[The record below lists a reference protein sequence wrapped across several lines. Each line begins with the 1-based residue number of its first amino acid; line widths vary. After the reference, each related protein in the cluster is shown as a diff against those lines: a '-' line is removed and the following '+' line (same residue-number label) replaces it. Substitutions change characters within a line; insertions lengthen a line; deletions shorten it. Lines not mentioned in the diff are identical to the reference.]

1 VDAPVE
7 RKLEGPPIEA
17 SASRSV
23 SVCSGPC
30 RGFGA
35 QDVYSGAHGDS
46 FLSFRIGRG
55 RVVGGGRPQCVVV
68 VSCGSSEV
76 ARPWLRR
83 SRSGH
88 SVALDVGPLLAWLA
102 QPCKLHQFPQDLVS
116 STSSLFSHLQTV
128 SSFPFLPLCPGIP
141 QLPVMSG
148 QQCLRRLPCVLSR
161 APILRASARAV
172 NRLTAARSYSATS
185 KASSSGLLSQASRYV
200 VRLSSCIPC
209 STSCRRPGQ
218 LASQRPW
225 SMEQTRNYGML
236 EG

>member
-55 RVVGGGRPQCVVV
+55 RVVGGG
-68 VSCGSSEV
+68 
-76 ARPWLRR
+76 RPWLRR

-209 STSCRRPGQ
+209 STLCRRPGQ

>member
-23 SVCSGPC
+23 FACSGPC

-55 RVVGGGRPQCVVV
+55 RVVSGGRRQCVVV

-83 SRSGH
+83 SPSGH
-88 SVALDVGPLLAWLA
+88 SVALDVGPLLAGPAL
-102 QPCKLHQFPQDLVS
+102 PCKLHQFPQGLVS
-116 STSSLFSHLQTV
+116 STSSLFPHLQTV
-128 SSFPFLPLCPGIP
+128 SSFLFLFSLFALVSLSCP
-141 QLPVMSG
+141 S
-148 QQCLRRLPCVLSR
+148 CL
-161 APILRASARAV
+161 
-172 NRLTAARSYSATS
+172 
-185 KASSSGLLSQASRYV
+185 ASSVSAACHASYHELPSFV
-200 VRLSSCIPC
+200 QVHEP
-209 STSCRRPGQ
+209 
-218 LASQRPW
+218 
-225 SMEQTRNYGML
+225 
-236 EG
+236 